1 LIACFNYGY
10 KYRLMRGE
18 LTLIL
23 LIKLAQRKAMLIR
36 K

>member
-1 LIACFNYGY
+1 
-10 KYRLMRGE
+10 MRGE